1 MYQSKSH
8 IRTRIATA
16 FLVLGIVLEGI
27 WFIVAFG
34 FNGFPLVALPLV
46 GSWAL
51 VALSLVIFQRKPLGT
66 VAAAL
71 LYIAVSVATFYEGGA
86 DLQHPSRFLH
96 QHFVELMIVA
106 AALLGFH
113 RESEDALYRYR

>member
-1 MYQSKSH
+1 MHQPKSH
-8 IRTRIATA
+8 IRARIATA

-27 WFIVAFG
+27 WFVVAFG
-34 FNGFPLVALPLV
+34 FNGFPLVALPLI

-66 VAAAL
+66 VTAAL
-71 LYIAVSVATFYEGGA
+71 LYIAVSVATFYKGGA
-86 DLQHPSRFLH
+86 DLQHPGRFLQ
-96 QHFVELMIVA
+96 QHSVELMIVA

-113 RESEDALYRYR
+113 REFEDALYKYR